1 MAFKKEEHTA
11 VIRPHDLEYSG
22 NLVSKSLKVI
32 LLKQQQKIIL
42 VLCWFYIGI
51 TFVYLGL
58 LLLALHWYCISIASR
73 LYQYYK

>member
-32 LLKQQQKIIL
+32 LLKQQQKIYLSIVL
-42 VLCWFYIGI
+42 VLYWHHLRLPWSFVIGI
-51 TFVYLGL
+51 TLV
-58 LLLALHWYCISIASR
+58 
-73 LYQYYK
+73 LY